1 MIEWSFLRIKI
12 FQRKE
17 KCFLPRNVFGIL
29 NIKTFSWLKLFVRKK
44 DGIFNRRN
52 ITITNFPPIGYVTC
66 GMNSTRHVLVIIITC
81 YYAFPLLLLPQSNF
95 YLCACVRVTSSC
107 ALNISNLAWQSNQD
121 SGILKSDALYD
132 LKIHVFKLYKWYVI
146 LQSITYEDWLR
157 IPWRIVT
164 FTKLKVT
171 LLHRCF
177 DVF

>member
-95 YLCACVRVTSSC
+95 YLCACVRMTSSC
-107 ALNISNLAWQSNQD
+107 ALNISNLAWQSNPD
-121 SGILKSDALYD
+121 SGILICDALYD
-132 LKIHVFKLYKWYVI
+132 YVPFVQFKN
-146 LQSITYEDWLR
+146 S
-157 IPWRIVT
+157 
-164 FTKLKVT
+164 
-171 LLHRCF
+171 CF
-177 DVF
+177 